1 MRISRIYTSQAL
13 VDDTIDL
20 EAQASH
26 HLVRVLRAKR
36 GHQVILFNGTGGE
49 CAGTIIEV
57 GRDTARI
64 HIDKIYSVARES
76 SLDIHLIQAI
86 SRGDRMDYTI
96 QKSVELGVSTI
107 YPVST
112 ERTEI
117 PQSQDALERKWEHW
131 RKIAVHACEQCG
143 RDRLP
148 RIMTPLPLLKLGDT
162 LRELPLKLILDT
174 HGTKGLRGITPTS
187 TTFGVLCGPEGGF
200 TPAELEWALALDF
213 VPLRL
218 GPRVLRTETAAV
230 ALLSALHALWGDFR

>member
-13 VDDTIDL
+13 VDDNIDL

-36 GHQVILFNGTGGE
+36 GHHVILFNGKGGE
-49 CAGTIIEV
+49 CAGTIVEV

-76 SLDIHLIQAI
+76 TLDIHLVQAI
-86 SRGDRMDYTI
+86 SRGDHMDYTI

-107 YPVST
+107 YPVLT

-117 PQSQDALERKWEHW
+117 TQSHDTLERKWEHW
-131 RKIAVHACEQCG
+131 RKIAIHACEQCG
-143 RDRLP
+143 RDLIP
-148 RIMTPLPLLKLGDT
+148 RILAPVPLQQIANT
-162 LRELPLKLILDT
+162 LQELPLKLVMDI
-174 HGTKGLRGITPTS
+174 HAPKGLSGITPTS
-187 TTFGVLCGPEGGF
+187 AVFGLLCGPEGGF
-200 TPAELEWALALDF
+200 TQEELDWAHALHF
-213 VPLRL
+213 VSVRL

-230 ALLSALHALWGDFR
+230 ALQSALHALWGDFR